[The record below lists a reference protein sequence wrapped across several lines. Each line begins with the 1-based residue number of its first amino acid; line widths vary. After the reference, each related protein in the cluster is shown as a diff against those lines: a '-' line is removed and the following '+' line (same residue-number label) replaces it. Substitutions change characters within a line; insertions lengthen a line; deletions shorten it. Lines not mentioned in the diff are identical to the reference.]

1 MNYAVHPTRPRP
13 AAWASRLLTAI
24 FLAALMLAVPAG
36 GAYAQEE
43 QEGQPGIGIAG
54 FTAPDGRGAG
64 VSTVVPGYGAHEAGL
79 RTGDIITEVEGT
91 EIDSIEQLAGEL
103 GKYEAGDTVS
113 ITFERGEESQTVD
126 VTLRSLPGSTRGS
139 PPPLFGD
146 EGFRG
151 EAQPEPEPGDDDL
164 GYLPVV
170 FMFGVLITGFLAT
183 LLVLR
188 LKDRRKGLGGDAAA
202 AGNPVEVARMRYARG
217 EITRAE
223 FLTIAADLGEEGPVT
238 AEAGAAGAAEPEAA
252 GEEPG
257 SEPKDSG

>member
-13 AAWASRLLTAI
+13 AAWAAWAPRLLTAI

-36 GAYAQEE
+36 SAYAQEE

-91 EIDSIEQLAGEL
+91 EIDSIEQLAEEL

-113 ITFERGEESQTVD
+113 ITFERGEESETVD

-139 PPPLFGD
+139 PPPLFG
-146 EGFRG
+146 EEFGG
-151 EAQPEPEPGDDDL
+151 EAQPEPEPQPEPGDDDL

-170 FMFGVLITGFLAT
+170 FVFGVLITGFLVT
-183 LLVLR
+183 LLLLR

-238 AEAGAAGAAEPEAA
+238 AEPEAA